1 MLPSPIQM
9 LKFLP
14 AGWEGKCLEL
24 GVIKRAREIKTPED
38 LMTLDLFHLLH
49 GYTLL
54 EMSVAAKALKIGN
67 ISDVAF
73 MKRFEK
79 CGEWFE

>member
-14 AGWEGKCLEL
+14 EGWESKCLEL
-24 GVIKRAREIKTPED
+24 GVIKRVREIKNPED

-49 GYTLL
+49 GCTLL
-54 EMSVAAKALKIGN
+54 EMSIAAKALKIAN

-73 MKRFEK
+73 MKRF
-79 CGEWFE
+79 